1 MKSVAN
7 WFISHPSRMKR
18 LNKTLRRK
26 RQRKQRSRKHHPRRH
41 TRRHRHRGGSLP
53 VPAGA
58 LVGMS
63 TGGEYGVP
71 ILITRERAEAELEK
85 GGLED

>member
-1 MKSVAN
+1 
-7 WFISHPSRMKR
+7 MKR
-18 LNKTLRRK
+18 LNKSLRK
-26 RQRKQRSRKHHPRRH
+26 TKQRARRH
-41 TRRHRHRGGSLP
+41 TRRNRSRNRNRNKQRGGSLP

-71 ILITRERAEAELEK
+71 ILMSKEKAEAELER
-85 GGLED
+85 GGLEE

>member
-1 MKSVAN
+1 
-7 WFISHPSRMKR
+7 MKR
-18 LNKTLRRK
+18 LNKSLRRK
-26 RQRKQRSRKHHPRRH
+26 RQTKQRSRKHHARRH
-41 TRRHRHRGGSLP
+41 TRRNRQRGGSLP

-71 ILITRERAEAELEK
+71 ILITRERAEAELER
-85 GGLED
+85 GGLEE

>member
-1 MKSVAN
+1 
-7 WFISHPSRMKR
+7 MKR
-18 LNKTLRRK
+18 LNKSLRK
-26 RQRKQRSRKHHPRRH
+26 TKQRARRH
-41 TRRHRHRGGSLP
+41 TRRHRNRNKQRGGSLP

-71 ILITRERAEAELEK
+71 ILMSKEKAEAELER
-85 GGLED
+85 GGLEE

>member
-1 MKSVAN
+1 
-7 WFISHPSRMKR
+7 MKR

-41 TRRHRHRGGSLP
+41 TRRHRYRGGSLP

>member
-1 MKSVAN
+1 
-7 WFISHPSRMKR
+7 MKR

>member
-1 MKSVAN
+1 
-7 WFISHPSRMKR
+7 MKR
-18 LNKTLRRK
+18 VNKTMRRK
-26 RQRKQRSRKHHPRRH
+26 RQQKQRSRRHRHRRH
-41 TRRHRHRGGSLP
+41 TRRHRGGSLP
-53 VPAGA
+53 VPSGA

-71 ILITRERAEAELEK
+71 ILLTRERAEAELEK

>member
-1 MKSVAN
+1 
-7 WFISHPSRMKR
+7 MKR
-18 LNKTLRRK
+18 LNKSLQKT
-26 RQRKQRSRKHHPRRH
+26 KQRARRH
-41 TRRHRHRGGSLP
+41 TRRNRNRNKQRGGSLP

-71 ILITRERAEAELEK
+71 ILITRERAEAELER
-85 GGLED
+85 GGLEE

>member
-1 MKSVAN
+1 M
-7 WFISHPSRMKR
+7 
-18 LNKTLRRK
+18 
-26 RQRKQRSRKHHPRRH
+26 RKQRQRRQRSRRH
-41 TRRHRHRGGSLP
+41 LRKRLTRRHRGGSLP
-53 VPAGA
+53 VPPGA

-85 GGLED
+85 GGLEE

>member
-1 MKSVAN
+1 
-7 WFISHPSRMKR
+7 
-18 LNKTLRRK
+18 
-26 RQRKQRSRKHHPRRH
+26 
-41 TRRHRHRGGSLP
+41 
-53 VPAGA
+53 
-58 LVGMS
+58 MS

>member
-1 MKSVAN
+1 MKSLAN

-18 LNKTLRRK
+18 LNKSLQKT
-26 RQRKQRSRKHHPRRH
+26 KQRARRH
-41 TRRHRHRGGSLP
+41 TRRNRNRNKQRGGSLP

-71 ILITRERAEAELEK
+71 ILITRERAEAELER
-85 GGLED
+85 GGLEE

>member
-1 MKSVAN
+1 
-7 WFISHPSRMKR
+7 MKR
-18 LNKTLRRK
+18 LNKSLRK
-26 RQRKQRSRKHHPRRH
+26 TKQRARRH
-41 TRRHRHRGGSLP
+41 TRRNRNRNRNRNKQRGGSLP

-71 ILITRERAEAELEK
+71 ILMSKEKAEAELER
-85 GGLED
+85 GGLEE